1 MPLTK
6 GSLTPKEIREK
17 ELDIAK
23 EFLLAKEDTKFD
35 LQRRVN
41 GVPAQMGGGG
51 YQFAG
56 YTTLERFYRGDQW
69 NAPEPPGAAQRTDNY
84 CAVIVDNL
92 SSLIFDDDPD
102 VSAPT
107 DDPSDDLLEIK
118 AETKEALV
126 VRVWRDNNSRVEF
139 DELSKGG
146 SLYGDSFI
154 KGPYMEK
161 DKKNGDKWKIKF
173 HHIEDPASVR
183 VVWADGRFKDI
194 GAFIEETRYSLSRA
208 LLLYGDAA
216 RAKGIDLMKEAKVD
230 GLREGRVDYDTRIPM
245 VTIAEMWTDERM
257 SLHVNDKTLDFYF
270 HNWKFVPLIHIK
282 NSYVPNYPYGKSD
295 LEDVLDPQ
303 LAHNRTMN
311 DLANFLRWVSTV
323 NMWGKNLEGMEAL
336 VAGMSRIYSL
346 PDDGELHA
354 FEKTGDPYI
363 ANTFVQQ
370 RRAAIIDIAGISE
383 AMLSSS
389 QTSVASGRALALA
402 FQGTLR
408 KLGPRMKR
416 YEAALEQLNENI
428 LRLYEIYFPKT
439 KMVIE
444 GDYRTEVR
452 LSATLLRNIVDTI
465 NKLQS
470 GIISLD
476 TAQKEA
482 GVARPRMEQ
491 KVMRKNLQDPL
502 LGPQMARQP
511 ALLPQLQEGQNQPG
525 EQPTPGP
532 GQRFS
537 SPGGAPAAA
546 NQQASGAAPTPV
558 TE

>member
-6 GSLTPKEIREK
+6 GDLTPKEIREK

-23 EFLLAKEDTKFD
+23 GFLLAKDDTKYD
-35 LQRRVN
+35 LMRRVQ

-51 YQFAG
+51 WQFAG
-56 YTTLERFYRGDQW
+56 YTVLERFYRGDQW
-69 NAPEPPGAAQRTDNY
+69 SAKEPPGASQKTDNY

-102 VSAPT
+102 VSCPT

-118 AETKEALV
+118 AEAREGLIM
-126 VRVWRDNNSRVEF
+126 RVWRDNSSRVEF
-139 DELSKGG
+139 DELSKSA
-146 SLYGDSFI
+146 SLYGDGFI
-154 KGPYMEK
+154 KGPYAEK
-161 DKKNGDKWKIKF
+161 DRRTGKWRIRF
-173 HHIEDPASVR
+173 HHVENPGAIR
-183 VVWADGRFKDI
+183 VVWADGRFKDMV
-194 GAFIEETRYSLSRA
+194 GFIDETRISLSRA

-216 RAKGIDLMKEAKVD
+216 RAKGIDLVKEAKVES
-230 GLREGRVDYDTRIPM
+230 LTEGRMDVDTRLPM
-245 VTIAEMWTDERM
+245 VSIAEYWTDERM
-257 SLHVNDKTLDFYF
+257 STHVNDKTLDFWF
-270 HNWKFVPLIHIK
+270 HNWGYVPLIHVK

-311 DLANFLRWVSTV
+311 DLANFLRWISTV
-323 NMWGKNLEGMEAL
+323 NFWGKNLDGMEAL
-336 VAGMSRIYSL
+336 VAGLSRIYSL
-346 PDDGELHA
+346 PEDGELHT
-354 FEKTGDPYI
+354 FEKPGDPYI

-370 RRAAIIDIAGISE
+370 RRSAIVDIAGISE
-383 AMLSSS
+383 SMLSSS

-416 YEAALEQLNENI
+416 YEAALETLNENI
-428 LRLYEIYFPKT
+428 LRLYEIYFPQT
-439 KMVIE
+439 KMLIE
-444 GDYRTEVR
+444 GDYRSEVR

-465 NKLQS
+465 NKFQS
-470 GIISLD
+470 GLISLD

-491 KVMRKNLQDPL
+491 KVMRKNLQDPI
-502 LGPQMARQP
+502 LGPQIARQP
-511 ALLPQLQEGQNQPG
+511 GILLQEGQNQPG
-525 EQPTPGP
+525 DQPTPGP

-537 SPGGAPAAA
+537 SPQGAPNAA
-546 NQQASGAAPTPV
+546 NQQASGAAPVPV
-558 TE
+558 TP